1 MNLDRTKWNIN
12 IGCLYEFSRLDSA
25 EIVDAYTVPGWY
37 ADKVKKGDGFN
48 PISIRKK
55 TLLCMIVWSIFLMKV
70 FLHINY
76 LEYGLVVKPIVY
88 ISILEQSRRLTNH
101 PQKQTK

>member
-55 TLLCMIVWSIFLMKV
+55 NLVMYDRMINLFNESIFA
-70 FLHINY
+70 Y
-76 LEYGLVVKPIVY
+76 
-88 ISILEQSRRLTNH
+88 
-101 PQKQTK
+101 